1 MAHQAPSSLRN
12 PRNRALELN
21 GADKFKPDTT
31 FTAPDGLPAGPGASD
46 TMTSKTARRAEMFD
60 GTAVQPAAEGRLPF
74 SRKSK

>member
-1 MAHQAPSSLRN
+1 MPHPSPGGTRT
-12 PRNRALELN
+12 PRRRALELN
-21 GADKFKPDTT
+21 GAYKFKPDTT

-46 TMTSKTARRAEMFD
+46 VMTGKTAQRAEMFN